1 MNRKLGR
8 DGPQLFPIGLGCM
21 GMSEGYG
28 ERAERDEQESIATI
42 HRALDL
48 GVNFLDT
55 ADIYGPHE
63 NERLVGRALQ
73 GRRSQA
79 VLATKFGFVA
89 DPVQAKSRPIDGRPE
104 YARAACDA
112 SLQRLGVETID
123 LWYLHRADPSTPIE
137 ETVSA
142 MADCVRA
149 GKVRYLGLSEVSA
162 ETLRRAHAVHPIS
175 ALQSEY
181 SMWTRD
187 PEDNGTLAACKQL
200 GVTFVA
206 FSPLGR
212 GFLTGTVRS
221 TDTLASDDMRRRL
234 PRFQGDN
241 LAQNMRLVDAV
252 SQLASKRGCTP
263 AQLALAWVLGRG
275 EHIVPIP
282 GTKRRAR
289 LEENSAAARI
299 TLSDEEVRAIDELL
313 PPTAIAGARYPDSLM
328 KLVNR

>member
-8 DGPQLFPIGLGCM
+8 NGPQLFPIGLGCM

-48 GVNFLDT
+48 GVNLLDT
-55 ADIYGPHE
+55 ADVYGPYS
-63 NERLVGRALQ
+63 NEELVGRALQ

-79 VLATKFGFVA
+79 VLATKFGFVT
-89 DPVQAKSRPIDGRPE
+89 DREKAKSRRIDGRPE
-104 YARAACDA
+104 YARASCDA
-112 SLQRLGVETID
+112 SLKRLGVDTID
-123 LWYLHRADPSTPIE
+123 LWYLHRADPTVPIE
-137 ETVSA
+137 DTVGA
-142 MADCVRA
+142 MAECVRA

-187 PEDNGTLAACKQL
+187 PEHNGVLATCKEL

-212 GFLTGTVRS
+212 GFLTGAIKSLDV
-221 TDTLASDDMRRRL
+221 LAANDRRREH
-234 PRFQGDN
+234 PRFSQEN
-241 LAQNMRLVDAV
+241 LQRNVNLLGPLESIAARLKAEAAQI
-252 SQLASKRGCTP
+252 
-263 AQLALAWVLGRG
+263 ALAWVLSRG
-275 EHIVPIP
+275 EDIIPIP
-282 GTKRRAR
+282 GTKRRKY
-289 LEENSAAARI
+289 LEMN
-299 TLSDEEVRAIDELL
+299 
-313 PPTAIAGARYPDSLM
+313 AGAVDLTLTAADIAALDKAFPRGPKPRGLPM
-328 KLVNR
+328 L